1 MQPKIY
7 FPVICYNHNVLVHYM
22 FSVMRLSNDA
32 MMKGF
37 SIVFDCIYF
46 DSLISRARNAAAA
59 GFLNHPTATHMLFID
74 SDIAF
79 ESNDVFKL
87 IDQNKEVIC
96 GAYPKKTIDQKKIDE
111 IIKAYGSLPPNYE
124 SLCTNFAAEIT
135 KNEDSTIDY
144 AATGFM
150 LIKKSALK
158 KIIDKFPE
166 IKYKNDITSYAHYG
180 DNFYNFFPCEVNPK
194 TKKYE
199 SEDYGFSRLWRE
211 TGGKIYLEKSCS
223 LTHFGWKGYT
233 GNLAA
238 QNNIFK

>member
-7 FPVICYNHNVLVHYM
+7 FPIICYNHNVLVHYM
-22 FSVMRLSNDA
+22 FSVMKFSNQSMA
-32 MMKGF
+32 KG
-37 SIVFDCIYF
+37 IPVVFDCIYF

-59 GFLNHPTATHMLFID
+59 GFLNHPTATHMMFVD

-79 ESNDVFKL
+79 DAKDIFKL
-87 IDQNKEVIC
+87 IEQDKEVIC
-96 GAYPKKTIDQKKIDE
+96 GAYPKKTVSQEKIDS
-111 IIKAYGSLPPNYE
+111 IIKAYGSLPQNYE
-124 SLCTNFAAEIT
+124 SLCTDFATEII
-135 KNEDSTIDY
+135 KNEDSTVDY

-158 KIIDKFPE
+158 KIVDKFPD
-166 IKYKNDITSYAHYG
+166 IKYKNDIISYAHYG
-180 DNFYNFFPCEVNPK
+180 DNFYNFFPCEVNK
-194 TKKYE
+194 ETKKYE

-223 LTHFGWKGYT
+223 LTHYGWKGYV

-238 QNNIFK
+238 QINFFK